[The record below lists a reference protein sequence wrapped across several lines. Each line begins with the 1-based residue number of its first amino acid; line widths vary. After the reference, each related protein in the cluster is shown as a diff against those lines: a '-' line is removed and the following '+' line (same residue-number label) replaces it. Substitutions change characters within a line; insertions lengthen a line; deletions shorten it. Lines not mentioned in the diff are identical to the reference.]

1 MTIVPPLKSQ
11 GIKTKLVGWIR
22 DCSAQQPFERWVE
35 PFMGTGV
42 VAFNVQ
48 PRTAL
53 LCDSNPHL
61 IRFYKAI
68 QTGKITADKAR
79 RFLTD
84 EGAKL
89 LQTEDEHYYVV
100 RDRFNSGADPLD
112 LLFLSRSCFNGMM
125 RFNRC
130 GGFNVPFC
138 RKANRFAQALV
149 TRIAHQIAAVSH
161 VIGKG
166 DYAFKHQ
173 AFQETLSE
181 VDKGDFVYCDPPYIG
196 RHVDYFNSW
205 SEEEEKRLHDLLMSA
220 NTPFIRSTWLR
231 NRYRVNNFVFS
242 LWNNCSILVK
252 KHFYH
257 VGAREDNRNTVSEA
271 LLVNFQ
277 LEKAVPVKDLK
288 IDNISLAKETMGGT
302 ELQIRMADEIVDRFE
317 NALKP
322 STLPLTDRIGKRLM
336 G

>member
-22 DCSAQQPFERWVE
+22 DCSAKQPFERWVE

-48 PRTAL
+48 PRMSL

-61 IRFYKAI
+61 IGFYKAI
-68 QTGKITADKAR
+68 QSGKITADKAR

-89 LQTEDEHYYVV
+89 LQTEGEHYYVV
-100 RDRFNSGADPLD
+100 RERFNSSADPLD
-112 LLFLSRSCFNGMM
+112 LLFLSRSGFNGMM

-138 RKANRFAQALV
+138 RKANRFAPALV
-149 TRIAHQIAAVSH
+149 TRIANQITAVSH

-166 DYAFKHQ
+166 NYEFKHQ
-173 AFQETLSE
+173 EFQATLSE
-181 VDKGDFVYCDPPYIG
+181 VGKGDFVYCDPPYIG
-196 RHVDYFNSW
+196 RHVDYFDSW
-205 SEEEEKRLHDLLMSA
+205 GENEEARLHALLMSA
-220 NTPFIRSTWLR
+220 NASFIMSTWLK
-231 NRYRVNNFVFS
+231 NRYRVNDFIFS
-242 LWNNCSILVK
+242 LWRDCLILVK
-252 KHFYH
+252 EHFYH
-257 VGAREDNRNTVSEA
+257 VGAKESNRNAVLEA

-277 LEKAVPVKDLK
+277 LEKAIPVKDLK
-288 IDNISLAKETMGGT
+288 IDTLSLAKETMGET

-317 NALKP
+317 NARAI
-322 STLPLTDRIGKRLM
+322 PLYH
-336 G
+336 